1 MTKFKVIFKQVF
13 MKNIKSPAYLT
24 MILMPV
30 LLLGVVFGIGKII
43 DQSQTA
49 AKIAVV
55 GQAPES
61 AAIRQ
66 LKGTDYTVK
75 PAITTVKQAK
85 QALEKEQ
92 IDGYLTVD
100 QQAQITYYQ
109 QQASH
114 DFDPSTLQ
122 NQINQLQLVTLAEA
136 ANVPT
141 AQIKQLMT
149 PTTVK
154 TVTVSVEDGQQKI
167 AQSQNQ
173 DVTQMISLGITV
185 LMFVFIVNYAG
196 IIAQEIATEKGSRI
210 MEIILSS
217 VSATTQFFAKVGA
230 ILALVLT
237 QIGVYL
243 VIGLVGY
250 QFLKQQVAL
259 RSILKQVTAVIW
271 TPPIWY
277 AIAFLVVGVLLYTI
291 IAAMLGSVVS
301 RMDQVQQAISPLI
314 IMGTLSYMG
323 GFVLMSHADIPI
335 LKILSYVPLF
345 SQIMLPVRFANGD
358 ISAMAAG
365 LGLGLAIVAL
375 VGLTYLA
382 LIIYRMNVLVYSDS
396 GVLKSFM
403 RSFTLLKAEQK

>member
-1 MTKFKVIFKQVF
+1 M
-13 MKNIKSPAYLT
+13 
-24 MILMPV
+24 
-30 LLLGVVFGIGKII
+30 
-43 DQSQTA
+43 
-49 AKIAVV
+49 
-55 GQAPES
+55 
-61 AAIRQ
+61 
-66 LKGTDYTVK
+66 
-75 PAITTVKQAK
+75 
-85 QALEKEQ
+85 
-92 IDGYLTVD
+92 
-100 QQAQITYYQ
+100 
-109 QQASH
+109 
-114 DFDPSTLQ
+114 
-122 NQINQLQLVTLAEA
+122 
-136 ANVPT
+136 
-141 AQIKQLMT
+141 
-149 PTTVK
+149 
-154 TVTVSVEDGQQKI
+154 
-167 AQSQNQ
+167 
-173 DVTQMISLGITV
+173 
-185 LMFVFIVNYAG
+185 
-196 IIAQEIATEKGSRI
+196 
-210 MEIILSS
+210 
-217 VSATTQFFAKVGA
+217 
-230 ILALVLT
+230 
-237 QIGVYL
+237 
-243 VIGLVGY
+243 
-250 QFLKQQVAL
+250 

-335 LKILSYVPLF
+335 LRILSYVPLF